1 MPDMRHLKSS
11 FRFLWNNRFFSLI
24 NIGGLTIGFT
34 CVLLISIWVI
44 TQLNYDRHIRN
55 HKKKY
60 RLTVEVNNSNGYHS
74 HFARCWQPWTR
85 QIHNYFSDINKIA
98 LLAPLRRTA
107 VKMNEIKFNAEQVYR
122 CNKETL
128 EIFDITVIKGNNDP
142 AFEEPNMVLIS
153 ESIYNTYFENT
164 VLMDSIIEL
173 SGAFD
178 TEFMDFRVVGVFMDF
193 PKTSHIHPEILISL
207 PDPDNFEGWA
217 YTYLEL
223 SAGSKA
229 ADIIQQFPEYA
240 NRHFSEEVRNT
251 TDIHLQ
257 KITDIHLHSKKDR
270 EIETNGDIKVVW
282 LFSSIGIAVLL
293 ITLINFLNLNL
304 ILQLKRNNILIIKKI
319 LGSDI
324 LELAKGI
331 FFEITI
337 QIILACSI
345 SLIIVY
351 FMKPFGSLYIYEDI
365 NILFLS
371 IVQFS
376 ILCIALIIS
385 LIPPSLIVKRQW
397 YSNITLKGAKIDDSY
412 LLKKGNT
419 GFRKILVIL
428 QFTTSIILI
437 VCAYYIH
444 LQQQY
449 LWQNRMGFEQES
461 VIVLKELNWK
471 MREKYSE
478 FKTRLEAY
486 HNIKQITASMEPPS
500 GYVMDAMSLN
510 MDGIPDD
517 EDVSIYVFPVEDNYI
532 DFYSLPIIAGEDF
545 SEQSTDI
552 QKEEYILNE
561 TALSHL
567 GLSDPEDVI
576 GRRFKLNFSIDSMF
590 QGGTIIGVVK
600 DFNLSPLFE
609 KVKPLVLF
617 QKSIWYSTIL
627 IKVDSIHR
635 NESLQLVKAT
645 WDELYPDYLFDYSFD
660 DDLYRNAYRNE
671 ILQSKLSKYLTF
683 LAVFIASLGLFGIS
697 AIIIQLRMKEI
708 GIRKVNGATSL
719 NILYML
725 SKEFFQWILISM
737 IIATPFSLSI
747 LYKWSENYPYK
758 ATISWWLFPMAGI
771 IALVFAWISISFYS
785 FKAAYKNPVD
795 VLRYE

>member
-1 MPDMRHLKSS
+1 MQQIKSS
-11 FRFLWNNRFFSLI
+11 FRFLWNNHFFSLI
-24 NIGGLTIGFT
+24 NIVGLAIGFI
-34 CVLLISIWVI
+34 CVLLISLWVI
-44 TQLNYDRHIRN
+44 KQLNYDRHIKDYR
-55 HKKKY
+55 KIY
-60 RLTVEVNNSNGYHS
+60 RLTVEVSNSSGYHS

-85 QIHNYFSDINKIA
+85 RMHNYFPDIKKIA

-107 VKMNEIKFNAEQVYR
+107 VKMDEIKFNVEQVYQ
-122 CNKETL
+122 CNMETL
-128 EIFDITVIKGNNDP
+128 EIFDIKTIRGDNHP
-142 AFEEPNMVLIS
+142 AFDEPNRLLIS
-153 ESIYNTYFENT
+153 EKLYNTYFENT
-164 VLMDSIIEL
+164 VLLDSIIEI

-178 TEFMDFRVVGVFMDF
+178 TEFKDFKVVGVFKDF
-193 PKTSHIHPEILISL
+193 PETSHLHPEIIISL
-207 PDPDNFEGWA
+207 PDPERFEGWA

-223 SAGSKA
+223 SDGSKSS
-229 ADIIQQFPEYA
+229 DIIEKFPDYA
-240 NRHFSEEVRNT
+240 KQHLEEETRNT
-251 TDIHLQ
+251 SEIHLQ
-257 KITDIHLHSKKDR
+257 NISDIHLHSKKDR

-282 LFSSIGIAVLL
+282 LFSSIGIAVFA

-304 ILQLKRNNILIIKKI
+304 ILQLKRNYILVIKKI
-319 LGSDI
+319 LGSNVLD
-324 LELAKGI
+324 LAKGI
-331 FFEITI
+331 FLEITI
-337 QIILACSI
+337 QIILAT
-345 SLIIVY
+345 LITIMIFY
-351 FMKPFGSLYIYEDI
+351 FIKPFGSLTFYNND
-365 NILFLS
+365 NILYPFL
-371 IVQFS
+371 VLFS
-376 ILCIALIIS
+376 IFCIAIIVS
-385 LIPPSLIVKRQW
+385 NIPPLLIVKRQW
-397 YSNITLKGAKIDDSY
+397 NENITVKGSIIDDSY
-412 LLKKGNT
+412 LLKKGNK
-419 GFRKILVIL
+419 GFRKVLVIL

-437 VCAYYIH
+437 ASAYYIH
-444 LQQQY
+444 QQQQF
-449 LWQNRMGFEQES
+449 LWQSRMGFEQES

-510 MDGIPDD
+510 MDGIP
-517 EDVSIYVFPVEDNYI
+517 EEEEVSIFVFPVEDNYI
-532 DFYSLPIIAGEDF
+532 DFYGLPIIAGEDF
-545 SEQSTDI
+545 SNQSPDI

-567 GLSDPEDVI
+567 GFSYPEDAI
-576 GRRFKLNFSIDSMF
+576 GRRFKLNFSIDSLF
-590 QGGTIIGVVK
+590 QGGIIKGVVK

-645 WDELYPDYLFDYSFD
+645 WDEIYPDYLFDYSFD

-683 LAVFIASLGLFGIS
+683 LAVFIACLGLFGIS

-737 IIATPFSLSI
+737 ILATPFSLLI

-758 ATISWWLFPMAGI
+758 ATLSWWLFPMAGI

>member
-1 MPDMRHLKSS
+1 MRQLKSS

-24 NIGGLTIGFT
+24 NIAGLTIGFI
-34 CVLLISIWVI
+34 CVLLIILWV
-44 TQLNYDRHIRN
+44 TKQLNYDRHIRN
-55 HKKKY
+55 Y
-60 RLTVEVNNSNGYHS
+60 QNIFRLTVEVKNSNGYHS

-85 QIHNYFSDINKIA
+85 QIQNYFSDINRIA

-107 VKMNEIKFNAEQVYR
+107 VKLDEVKFNAEQVYR

-128 EIFDITVIKGNNDP
+128 EVFDIKILKGDSNP
-142 AFEEPNMVLIS
+142 QFGEPNMLLLS
-153 ESIYNTYFENT
+153 ESVYKTYFGNISPI
-164 VLMDSIIEL
+164 DSIIEI

-178 TEFMDFRVVGVFMDF
+178 TEFMDFKVVGVFKDF
-193 PKTSHIHPEILISL
+193 PNTSHLHPDILISL

-223 SAGSKA
+223 SDGSKSS
-229 ADIIQQFPEYA
+229 DIIEKFPDYA
-240 NRHFSEEVRNT
+240 NQHLDDETRNT
-251 TDIHLQ
+251 SDIHLQ
-257 KITDIHLHSKKDR
+257 NITDIHLHSKKDR

-282 LFSSIGIAVLL
+282 LFSSIGIAVLV
-293 ITLINFLNLNL
+293 ITLFNFLNLNL

-351 FMKPFGSLYIYEDI
+351 FIKPFESLYIYEDN

-371 IVQFS
+371 FLQSS
-376 ILCIALIIS
+376 ILCVALIFS
-385 LIPPSLIVKRQW
+385 LIPSFLIARRQW
-397 YSNITLKGAKIDDSY
+397 NKSITIKGSKIDDSY

-419 GFRKILVIL
+419 GFRKVLVIL

-437 VCAYYIH
+437 ACAYYIH

-449 LWQNRMGFEQES
+449 LWQKRMGFDQEL

-471 MREKYSE
+471 MREKYKE
-478 FKTRLEAY
+478 FKNRLEAY
-486 HNIKQITASMEPPS
+486 HHIKQITAGMEPPS
-500 GYVMDAMSLN
+500 GYVMDAMSLS
-510 MDGIPDD
+510 MDGIPQD
-517 EDVSIYVFPVEDNYI
+517 EDISIFVFPVEDNYI

-545 SEQSTDI
+545 SKQFSDNH
-552 QKEEYILNE
+552 KEEYILNE

-567 GLSDPEDVI
+567 GFSDPEEAI
-576 GRRFKLNFSIDSMF
+576 GRRFKLNFSIDSLF
-590 QGGTIIGVVK
+590 QGGTIKGVVK

-617 QKSIWYSTIL
+617 QKPIWYSTIL
-627 IKVDSIHR
+627 IKVDSLYR

-660 DDLYRNAYRNE
+660 DDLYRKAYRNE

-683 LAVFIASLGLFGIS
+683 LAVFISCLGLFGIS

-719 NILYML
+719 NILFML
-725 SKEFFQWILISM
+725 SKEFFLWILISM
-737 IIATPFSLSI
+737 IIAIPFSLSI
-747 LYKWSENYPYK
+747 LFKWSENYPYK
-758 ATISWWLFPMAGI
+758 VTLSWWLFPMAGI
-771 IALVFAWISISFYS
+771 IALLFAWISISFYS
-785 FKAAYKNPVD
+785 LKAAYKNPVD

>member
-1 MPDMRHLKSS
+1 MRQLKSS
-11 FRFLWNNRFFSLI
+11 FRFLWNNLFFSLI
-24 NIGGLTIGFT
+24 NIAGLTIGFI
-34 CVLLISIWVI
+34 CVLLITLWVI
-44 TQLNYDRHIRN
+44 KQLNYDRHIRN
-55 HKKKY
+55 NEKIY
-60 RLTVEVNNSNGYHS
+60 RLTVEVSSSSGYHS

-85 QIHNYFSDINKIA
+85 QIHNYFSDINRIA

-107 VKMNEIKFNAEQVYR
+107 VKMGEIKFNAEQVYR

-128 EIFDITVIKGNNDP
+128 EVFDIEITKGDDYP
-142 AFEEPNMVLIS
+142 AFDEPNMLLIS
-153 ESIYNTYFENT
+153 ESIYNTYFGNT
-164 VLMDSIIEL
+164 VLMDSIIEI

-178 TEFMDFRVVGVFMDF
+178 TEFMDFKVVGVFEDF
-193 PKTSHIHPEILISL
+193 PKTSHIHPDILISL

-223 SAGSKA
+223 SNGSNSS
-229 ADIIQQFPEYA
+229 DIIDKFPDYA
-240 NRHFSEEVRNT
+240 NQHLEEETRKT
-251 TDIHLQ
+251 SDIHLQ
-257 KITDIHLHSKKDR
+257 KITDIHLHSNKDR

-282 LFSSIGIAVLL
+282 LFSSIGIAVLV

-345 SLIIVY
+345 SLTIVY
-351 FMKPFGSLYIYEDI
+351 FLKPFRSLYIYKDI

-376 ILCIALIIS
+376 ILFIALIVS
-385 LIPPSLIVKRQW
+385 LIPPFLIVKRQW
-397 YSNITLKGAKIDDSY
+397 NNNITLKGPKIDDSY
-412 LLKKGNT
+412 LLKKGNA
-419 GFRKILVIL
+419 GFRKVFVIL
-428 QFTTSIILI
+428 QFSTSIILI
-437 VCAYYIH
+437 ACAYYIH
-444 LQQQY
+444 LQQQF
-449 LWQNRMGFEQES
+449 LWQNRMGFDQES

-478 FKTRLEAY
+478 FKNRLEAY
-486 HNIKQITASMEPPS
+486 HNIRQITAGMEPPS
-500 GYVMDAMSLN
+500 GYIMDAMSLS
-510 MDGIPDD
+510 MDGIPAD
-517 EDVSIYVFPVEDNYI
+517 EDISIFVFPVEDNYI
-532 DFYSLPIIAGEDF
+532 DFYNLPIIAGEDF
-545 SEQSTDI
+545 SEQSPDI

-567 GLSDPEDVI
+567 GFSNPEDAI
-576 GRRFKLNFSIDSMF
+576 GRRFKLNFSIDSLF
-590 QGGTIIGVVK
+590 QGGIIKGVVK

-617 QKSIWYSTIL
+617 QKPIWYSTIL

-635 NESLQLVKAT
+635 NESLQLVKRT

-683 LAVFIASLGLFGIS
+683 LAVFIACLGLFGIS

-708 GIRKVNGATSL
+708 GIRKVNGATSV

-725 SKEFFQWILISM
+725 SMEFFQWILISM

-758 ATISWWLFPMAGI
+758 VTLSWWLFPMAGI
-771 IALVFAWISISFYS
+771 IALVFASISISFYS
-785 FKAAYKNPVD
+785 LKAAYKNPVD
-795 VLRYE
+795 ILRYE